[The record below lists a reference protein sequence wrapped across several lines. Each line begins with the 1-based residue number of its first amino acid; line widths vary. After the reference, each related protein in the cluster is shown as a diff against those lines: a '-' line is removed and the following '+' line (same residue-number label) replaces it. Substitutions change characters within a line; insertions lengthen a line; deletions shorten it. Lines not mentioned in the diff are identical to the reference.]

1 MKRTVIGLA
10 VVFGALAL
18 GAGIYLYRHN
28 RPLPRANTGYTPDLV
43 NQLPSDAPAI
53 AYVNVAALRELRNS
67 PLAAVLGLGSSGPEA
82 DREYAEFVR
91 QTGFDYTRDLD
102 KLALAAWPESFAD
115 AAGPQQE
122 NRALAIAS
130 GRFDQK
136 KIEAYALRNGRAVT
150 HNSQPVYE
158 VPGNPTVRFVF
169 QSTGRMALASGKN
182 GEELLTANG
191 ARARDAAMDARIAR
205 VAGAP
210 IFAVARTTDLPE
222 SFYKNF
228 SNSPQLERLVR
239 SIRGLSLAGQPD
251 KDAIKVALDA
261 ECDSNSSALQLA
273 TLLDILRM
281 SSSIALSDPKTRR
294 QMTKPQAALVEA
306 LVRRVKVTHQDE
318 WVRLTLEVTPEMLG
332 LTSAGP
338 TAQLPQSRTYLR
350 P

>member
-1 MKRTVIGLA
+1 MSSMKRTLIGLA

-28 RPLPRANTGYTPDLV
+28 RPSPGGNTGYTPDLV
-43 NQLPSDAPAI
+43 SELPPDAPAI
-53 AYVNVAALRELRNS
+53 AYANVAALRELRNS

-91 QTGFDYTRDLD
+91 ETGFDYTRDLD
-102 KLALAAWPESFAD
+102 KLALAAWPGSFAGGAD
-115 AAGPQQE
+115 GQQGH
-122 NRALAIAS
+122 RALAIAS
-130 GRFDQK
+130 GWFDQK
-136 KIEAYALRNGRAVT
+136 KIEAYALRSGQVVT
-150 HNSQPVYE
+150 HSSQAVYE
-158 VPGNPTVRFVF
+158 VPGNPAIWFVF

-182 GEELLTANG
+182 GEELLTTHA
-191 ARARDAAMDARIAR
+191 ARTRDAPMEARIAR

-210 IFAVARTTDLPE
+210 IFAVARTNNLPE

-251 KDAIKVALDA
+251 KDAIKVVLDA
-261 ECDSNSSALQLA
+261 ECDSKSSALQLA

-306 LVRRVKVTHQDE
+306 LVRRVKVTHQDQ
-318 WVRLTLEVTPEMLG
+318 WVRLTLDVTPEMLG
-332 LTSAGP
+332 LPSSGP
-338 TAQLPQSRTYLR
+338 TAQLP
-350 P
+350 